1 LNRKNARL
9 TEPRGNDV
17 TVVADFSGGLFYL
30 RRSINGFAVD
40 VPVYYNVELNTG
52 GGSINVGDINGKV
65 EADTSG
71 GRIIVSVVTGG
82 DVNMETSGGSIDI
95 EKVDGDVLADT
106 S

>member
-1 LNRKNARL
+1 M
-9 TEPRGNDV
+9 
-17 TVVADFSGGLFYL
+17 
-30 RRSINGFAVD
+30 
-40 VPVYYNVELNTG
+40 PVYYNVELNTG
-52 GGSINVGDINGKV
+52 GGSINGKV

-106 S
+106 SGESIDIGEVTGEVSGDT